1 MPDDWVIKGEARRKL
16 FRRYID
22 LQMRHVQEEVFKYV
36 SEVRADLCIRD
47 ITEDIPDIMFHA
59 FGERPHDPKVVEEM
73 RKIWNMLTAKD
84 DEDGRTNEINALSRP
99 EQAGFN

>member
-1 MPDDWVIKGEARRKL
+1 VPDDWKVKGEERRKL

-22 LQMRHVQEEVFKYV
+22 FQMRHVQEEVFKYV
-36 SEVRADLCIRD
+36 SEVRSDMCIRD

-59 FGERPHDPKVVEEM
+59 FGERPRDPKVVEEM
-73 RKIWNMLTAKD
+73 RKIWNTLTEKA
-84 DEDGRTNEINALSRP
+84 DGRPTDESNSLSRP